1 MTKRAIGMLLVIA
14 FSVTFIASIAYAG
27 AIVPKEPPPPPP
39 EEEEVA
45 PPPPPPPPPP
55 EPEEEVEEEQPGCF
69 LWPF

>member
-1 MTKRAIGMLLVIA
+1 MTKRLIGVVLTIA
-14 FSVTFIASIAYAG
+14 FCTVYLTSIAYAG

-55 EPEEEVEEEQPGCF
+55 PEEEEVEEEEGGCF